1 MEKMISCEF
10 NMDTA
15 CVELRYTDGMMI
27 SIDCTEVEF
36 KVTHTVKQR
45 AFLDYLIYNAPPD
58 MAGEAG
64 ILTVPNGL
72 ARDLHYAGELTEKTG
87 AEGVSR
93 TGITRYGSAVPFSL
107 DTKGQRPDT
116 QLYLLM
122 RSVYTVAKK
131 NASEPSL
138 ILDKTKNRR
147 ETKNMKQYV
156 VDAFTDQV
164 FHGNQAAVCVL
175 DKWLSEELMINITR
189 ENNFSETAFTVKEG
203 EKWHLRWFTP
213 GGEIDLC
220 GHATLGTAFV
230 LLNYYEKDAQQVVFT
245 TLSGDLIV
253 TRKGELYE
261 MEFPAYDLKK
271 VDVTAAMEDALG
283 ASVKE
288 AYLARDLLCVLDD
301 EQAVRELKPD
311 LEKIK
316 QIDGLLVHVTAR
328 GRDEDCVSRSFAP
341 KLSVAE
347 DPVCGSG
354 HCHIIPYW
362 ADLLGKNDLV
372 AYQASKRGGTLYCRR
387 EGSKIFMAGK
397 AALYSIDEL
406 FI

>member
-1 MEKMISCEF
+1 
-10 NMDTA
+10 
-15 CVELRYTDGMMI
+15 
-27 SIDCTEVEF
+27 
-36 KVTHTVKQR
+36 
-45 AFLDYLIYNAPPD
+45 
-58 MAGEAG
+58 
-64 ILTVPNGL
+64 
-72 ARDLHYAGELTEKTG
+72 
-87 AEGVSR
+87 
-93 TGITRYGSAVPFSL
+93 
-107 DTKGQRPDT
+107 
-116 QLYLLM
+116 
-122 RSVYTVAKK
+122 
-131 NASEPSL
+131 
-138 ILDKTKNRR
+138 
-147 ETKNMKQYV
+147 MKQYV
-156 VDAFTDQV
+156 VDAFTDRV

-175 DKWLSEELMINITR
+175 DEWPREELMMNITR

-203 EKWHLRWFTP
+203 KKWHLRWFTP

-230 LLNYYEKDAQQVVFT
+230 LLNYYEKDAQHLVFT
-245 TLSGDLIV
+245 TMSGDLIV

-283 ASVKE
+283 APVKE
-288 AYLARDLLCVLDD
+288 AYIARDLLCVVDN
-301 EQAVRELKPD
+301 EQTVRELTPD

-328 GRDEDCVSRSFAP
+328 GKDEDCVSRSFAP

-362 ADLLGKNDLV
+362 ADLLGKNELV

-406 FI
+406 FV

>member
-1 MEKMISCEF
+1 
-10 NMDTA
+10 
-15 CVELRYTDGMMI
+15 
-27 SIDCTEVEF
+27 
-36 KVTHTVKQR
+36 
-45 AFLDYLIYNAPPD
+45 
-58 MAGEAG
+58 
-64 ILTVPNGL
+64 
-72 ARDLHYAGELTEKTG
+72 
-87 AEGVSR
+87 
-93 TGITRYGSAVPFSL
+93 
-107 DTKGQRPDT
+107 
-116 QLYLLM
+116 
-122 RSVYTVAKK
+122 
-131 NASEPSL
+131 
-138 ILDKTKNRR
+138 
-147 ETKNMKQYV
+147 MKQYV
-156 VDAFTDQV
+156 VDAFTDRV

-175 DKWLSEELMINITR
+175 DAWLPEELMMNITR
-189 ENNFSETAFTVKEG
+189 ENNFSETAFTVREG

-230 LLNYYEKDAQQVVFT
+230 LLNYYEKEAQQVVFT
-245 TLSGDLIV
+245 TLSGDLTV
-253 TRKGELYE
+253 TRRGELLE
-261 MEFPAYDLKK
+261 REFPAYELKK
-271 VDVTAAMEDALG
+271 ADVTAAMEDALG

-288 AYLARDLLCVLDD
+288 AYIARDLLCVLDD
-301 EQAVRELKPD
+301 EQTVRDLKPD

-362 ADLLGKNDLV
+362 ADLLGKDELV

-397 AALYSIDEL
+397 AALYSVDEL
-406 FI
+406 YI